1 MGLFNRSHLEF
12 YMEHRFSITAISQI
26 FQCSR
31 RTIERRLQ
39 NFGIPRARERYSSIS
54 DDDLKQRVMELVQN
68 NPNLG
73 EKSIDG
79 LLCSDGIFIQRQRLR
94 DILWSV
100 DPEGIQSRLRRA
112 LHRREYHVAGTNHLW
127 HVDGYHKLIR
137 WKIVIHRGIDG
148 YSRLIPFLRAS
159 TNNTA
164 ETALEAFLLGV
175 NQYGLP
181 SRVRTDRG
189 GENVRIAEYMLHY
202 RGTGRG
208 SIIMGRSV
216 HNQRVERLWRD
227 LFSGCISFFYYLFYA
242 MEDNGLLNPGS
253 NEDLFCLHTVF
264 LPEIQSHLDSFSSG
278 WCHHHLRTEHNRS
291 PLQLWIES
299 MATLAADHP
308 THAVLANNEVYKSC
322 F

>member
-1 MGLFNRSHLEF
+1 
-12 YMEHRFSITAISQI
+12 
-26 FQCSR
+26 
-31 RTIERRLQ
+31 
-39 NFGIPRARERYSSIS
+39 
-54 DDDLKQRVMELVQN
+54 MELVQN

-79 LLCSDGIFIQRQRLR
+79 LLFSDGIFIQRQRLR

-100 DPEGIQSRLRRA
+100 DPEGVQSRLRRA
-112 LHRREYHVAGTNHLW
+112 LHRREYHVAGANHLW

-137 WKIVIHRGIDG
+137 WKIVIHGGIDG

-189 GENVRIAEYMLHY
+189 GENVRIAEYMLHC

-216 HNQRVERLWRD
+216 HNQ
-227 LFSGCISFFYYLFYA
+227 SGEALEGSVFWMHKFFLLLVLC
-242 MEDNGLLNPGS
+242 NGRQWT
-253 NEDLFCLHTVF
+253 F
-264 LPEIQSHLDSFSSG
+264 
-278 WCHHHLRTEHNRS
+278 
-291 PLQLWIES
+291 ES
-299 MATLAADHP
+299 WQQ
-308 THAVLANNEVYKSC
+308 
-322 F
+322 